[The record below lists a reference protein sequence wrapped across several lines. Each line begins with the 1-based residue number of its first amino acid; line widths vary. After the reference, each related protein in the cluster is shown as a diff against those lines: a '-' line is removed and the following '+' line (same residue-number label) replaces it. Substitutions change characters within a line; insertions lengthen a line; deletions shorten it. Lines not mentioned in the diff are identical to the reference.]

1 MSGVIAASLK
11 QSSIRSDQRGK
22 TWTVSRI
29 RPLEAVY
36 LANAL
41 VLLAHQIDAAFWK
54 EWTLFGLPGGIQLF
68 VILNLPIIALA
79 LWGQRA
85 LALGQSSG
93 TVLSWLLVAGG
104 LFAAGFHSLH
114 LLQGDEAFRLPVSLA
129 LLAAT
134 GGLSL
139 AQVFYLLKD
148 RAVTDSQD

>member
-1 MSGVIAASLK
+1 MSYGDYYQGPPTAPKNGLGVAALVIA
-11 QSSIRSDQRGK
+11 
-22 TWTVSRI
+22 
-29 RPLEAVY
+29 
-36 LANAL
+36 
-41 VLLAHQIDAAFWK
+41 
-54 EWTLFGLPGGIQLF
+54 
-68 VILNLPIIALA
+68 IIALV